1 MSKPEMRMHLHQNE
15 DFHIPTKIS
24 NHQTKR
30 TSSQIQKNHN
40 NQTSSCAT
48 WHFSLDGLSLH
59 HIRFH
64 RSIKHHHLLF
74 NFQLLRSHQT
84 FSYITTFKKNIQ
96 GVRKSWINKY
106 MTTSSRSPTQPT
118 SSQSSQLNQIKCYRQ
133 NEHNNVHTHS
143 Q

>member
-1 MSKPEMRMHLHQNE
+1 MLHNLMFNCCDSLVFAMMFVLFE

-30 TSSQIQKNHN
+30 TSSQIQENHN

-48 WHFSLDGLSLH
+48 RHFSLDGLSLH

-74 NFQLLRSHQT
+74 NFQLLRSHPT
-84 FSYITTFKKNIQ
+84 FSYITSKSSSRSLKKLNKQVMTTFKK
-96 GVRKSWINKY
+96 KSNATDIFSK
-106 MTTSSRSPTQPT
+106 
-118 SSQSSQLNQIKCYRQ
+118 
-133 NEHNNVHTHS
+133 
-143 Q
+143 